1 MIFYL
6 GNPQEIFWESPAR
19 WSWEDVIQQPADK
32 DNFLQL
38 LKEFKMAFEP
48 GRLIFRQEA
57 SAARKHKKAS
67 GFAIVKFLLLWDL
80 FLPAVSKKHANLF
93 LFSGSHQN
101 EKPTK

>member
-67 GFAIVKFLLLWDL
+67 GLENSPKIHRNFLI
-80 FLPAVSKKHANLF
+80 FLCYCL
-93 LFSGSHQN
+93 
-101 EKPTK
+101 